1 MLLLLGR
8 GLSPLRSA
16 FGAVPNALAVRD
28 GGRLAAR
35 DGAILA
41 WR

>member
-1 MLLLLGR
+1 MLLRLGR

-16 FGAVPNALAVRD
+16 FGAVLNALVGRD
-28 GGRLAAR
+28 GRRLAAR
-35 DGAILA
+35 GGATLA